1 MMEIWSAR
9 KKKTWKT
16 EKTENRKREVPTNSS
31 FFLGVLKGVIFF
43 DIEKWFLG
51 DADKIKY
58 TSKEREN
65 GIVVEHTHIILLN
78 KSCVLNGQSLEE
90 KDEDLDEDEDE
101 EVRWIERKGVGKYT
115 ERGGV
120 DEIVD
125 AILRFSLLRISN

>member
-1 MMEIWSAR
+1 MMEIGSVR
-9 KKKTWKT
+9 KKKKKI
-16 EKTENRKREVPTNSS
+16 EKTENRRREVPTNSS
-31 FFLGVLKGVIFF
+31 FFLGVLKGVILF

-58 TSKEREN
+58 TSKETEN
-65 GIVVEHTHIILLN
+65 GFVVEHTHIILLN
-78 KSCVLNGQSLEE
+78 KSCVLNGQYLEE
-90 KDEDLDEDEDE
+90 KDEDLDEDE

>member
-1 MMEIWSAR
+1 MMEIWSVR
-9 KKKTWKT
+9 KKKP
-16 EKTENRKREVPTNSS
+16 EKQKKLKIEGEVPTNSS
-31 FFLGVLKGVIFF
+31 FFLGVLKGVILF

-58 TSKEREN
+58 TTKEREN

>member
-9 KKKTWKT
+9 KKKPEKQK
-16 EKTENRKREVPTNSS
+16 KTENRRREVPTNSS
-31 FFLGVLKGVIFF
+31 FFLGVLKGVILF